1 MSDHRQKGP
10 AKDRPPDP
18 GILQKGNIHNIEIVH
33 ESDEEMT
40 NVNNIISNFNSSN
53 QVGINQNEN
62 IAHQLFSNENTSQS
76 NESTSAD
83 RQNLK
88 TISERIKNI
97 NTDNR
102 FSSYST
108 GPYYIFVEHKY
119 LNIGRI
125 HPMRL
130 GEKLLHIG
138 EDEKHIIEINN
149 IGRNRIRIQVDS
161 ASAANKLVSN
171 SVFENNDL
179 VAYIPTHLTE
189 KKGVIR
195 GIDTSYLEDELLNII
210 QSDVPVKSIK
220 RMFRKNPQTNER
232 VPRQM
237 VVITFKG
244 LEIPQFIYINKIRFP
259 VDVYYSPVLMC
270 YNCLRY
276 GHTSTLCRGN
286 KKCSNCGE
294 EINNNQQCNNCK
306 SFCVYCQSENH
317 ATTDRSCPAYLKQKR
332 TKEAM
337 AHLNISFVE
346 AEKVVDT
353 PSYASLTS
361 LNTKNRFAPLINSD
375 LDFPAL
381 IPKNQHYSPRK
392 VQQSPNNLET
402 TYNSQSISS
411 KKRKATSPP
420 PTPTRTYQR
429 REFPFSFCSNPII
442 NHNASSPTPP
452 FELLR
457 NDIMRNL
464 HKNINQFWYT
474 DSTSEIQNALK
485 VINFDQIIATFFE
498 TINNYVQQS
507 T

>member
-1 MSDHRQKGP
+1 MPDYRQKGP

-18 GILQKGNIHNIEIVH
+18 GIIQKGNIQNIEIVH
-33 ESDEEMT
+33 ISDEEMINSDK
-40 NVNNIISNFNSSN
+40 NVDISNNSEQPGIISNDNLN
-53 QVGINQNEN
+53 QQLATNQN
-62 IAHQLFSNENTSQS
+62 IIQL

-88 TISERIKNI
+88 TIPERIKNL

-102 FSSYST
+102 FSSHST
-108 GPYYIFVEHKY
+108 GPYFMFVEHKY

-130 GEKLLHIG
+130 GEKLLQIG

-149 IGRNRIRIQVDS
+149 IGRNRIKIQVDS
-161 ASAANKLVSN
+161 AAAANKLVSN
-171 SVFENNDL
+171 SVFEKNDL

-195 GIDTSYLEDELLNII
+195 GIDTSYSENELLNLI
-210 QSDVPVKSIK
+210 QSSVPVKAIK
-220 RMFRKNPQTNER
+220 RMFRRNNQNNER

-286 KKCSNCGE
+286 KKCSNCSE
-294 EINNNQQCNNCK
+294 EISNNLECNNCK
-306 SFCVYCQSENH
+306 KFCFYCQSENH
-317 ATTDRSCPAYLKQKR
+317 STTDRSCPAYLKQKR
-332 TKEAM
+332 TKQAM
-337 AHLNISFVE
+337 AHLNISFSE
-346 AEKVVDT
+346 AEKVVDS

-361 LNTKNRFAPLINSD
+361 LNTQNRFAPLMNSD
-375 LDFPAL
+375 SDFPPL
-381 IPKNQHYSPRK
+381 VPKNHHNSPRRT
-392 VQQSPNNLET
+392 QQYSSNYGMNDNNQSNSP
-402 TYNSQSISS
+402 
-411 KKRKATSPP
+411 KKRKANSPP
-420 PTPTRTYQR
+420 PTPIHQS
-429 REFPFSFCSNPII
+429 REFPFSFCNKPVI
-442 NHNASSPTPP
+442 NHNTFPLASSYE
-452 FELLR
+452 ELK
-457 NDIMRNL
+457 NKIFQNL
-464 HKNINQFWYT
+464 NKNMNQFWNT
-474 DSTSEIQNALK
+474 DNTPEIQHALK
-485 VINFDQIIATFFE
+485 VINFDQIIATLFE
-498 TINNYVQQS
+498 TLNNYIQQS